1 MKVLLKITGYALVIA
16 IFIASLMPLQAQDKT
31 ECNSKNL
38 RERMV
43 YLKSM
48 DWVKTSD
55 TTLGFSLKV
64 GAKVKVLYKQQAIAE
79 IDATPAY
86 IVYKQSAE
94 KAGKK
99 TNYLLLIT
107 VGSKNHSYFF
117 VGDQEIRQLEPGLQ
131 KTDYDYFHVAIDGDD
146 LLFDFS
152 QSGEKMFHL
161 GIIKNNK
168 FCDGGE
174 VPF

>member
-1 MKVLLKITGYALVIA
+1 MKVLFKIARYALVMA
-16 IFIASLMPLQAQDKT
+16 IFIANLTPLQAQKT

-43 YLKSM
+43 YLKPM

-55 TTLGFSLKV
+55 TTLGFNVKIGSKI
-64 GAKVKVLYKQQAIAE
+64 KVLYKNQLLAE
-79 IDATPAY
+79 FDASSAY
-86 IVYKQSAE
+86 IVYKQSTE

-107 VGSKNHSYFF
+107 VGSKNHSYLF
-117 VGDQEIRQLEPGLQ
+117 VGDKEIRQLETGLQ
-131 KTDYDYFHVAIDGDD
+131 KPEYDYFQAAIDGDD
-146 LLFDFS
+146 IYFDFT
-152 QSGEKMFHL
+152 QSGEKNFHL
-161 GIIKNNK
+161 GIIKNKK

-174 VPF
+174 VPQ